1 MEISHNL
8 QITYS
13 SDHLTF
19 LHVSLERNQY
29 QTTYNFQ
36 ELINLS
42 PIFSIFNNIHNT
54 YNKLNSKLRK
64 NQIITNKISDS
75 LIELSLIFLVDEDQF
90 IVNIPLHSSSNS
102 VQNQHNFV
110 IKHATKQDAPLV
122 LSLIKELAEYQKLA
136 HTVKNNEEDIR
147 KVIFGEGDEKR
158 AEALIGYY
166 NNLPVASVVFFYN
179 YSTFTGRPGIYLED
193 IYVKSEYR
201 KHGFGRKMMSYLAKM
216 CINNNYALIQW
227 SVLDWNETAIKFY
240 KSLGASPVEGWI
252 SFILSD
258 EALISLAENSD
269 Q

>member
-13 SDHLTF
+13 SDLLTF
-19 LHVSLERNQY
+19 SYVSLERNQF
-29 QTTYNFQ
+29 QKTYKFQ
-36 ELINLS
+36 ELIHIS
-42 PIFSIFNNIHNT
+42 PIFSLFNNLHNT
-54 YNKLNSKLRK
+54 YNKLHSKLRN
-64 NQIITNKISDS
+64 NQICVNRISDS
-75 LIELSLIFLVDEDQF
+75 ILELSIVFIVDEDQF
-90 IVNIPLHSSSNS
+90 KVNIPLHSCSNNLQS
-102 VQNQHNFV
+102 QDMFV
-110 IKHATKQDAPLV
+110 IKHATKEDTPLV

-136 HTVKNNEEDIR
+136 HTVKNNEEDIK

-166 NNLPVASVVFFYN
+166 NNLPVASVIFFYN
-179 YSTFTGRPGIYLED
+179 YSSFTGRPGIYVED

-201 KHGFGRKMMSYLAKM
+201 KHGFGRRMMSYLAKM
-216 CINNNYALIQW
+216 CRKNNYSLIQW

-258 EALISLAENSD
+258 DALISLAENTG
-269 Q
+269 